1 MFLLSL
7 FPHLQTFDS
16 PMTTPAILE
25 SVNQRFVAL
34 DVGAG
39 VGRVT
44 AEVLLPLVDDVV
56 TIEPVKHFI
65 EEARRSSSS
74 WRFLNESPSESSS
87 AVRTRPRAGAGSKL
101 GNSSNGKRVW
111 FIQGALNDLDPER
124 PCDAHGAQSLGVLGG
139 AGADAEFGE
148 RAPGI
153 RYDV

>member
-1 MFLLSL
+1 
-7 FPHLQTFDS
+7 
-16 PMTTPAILE
+16 MTTPTILD
-25 SVNQRFVAL
+25 SVSQRFVAL

-74 WRFLNESPSESSS
+74 WRFLNE
-87 AVRTRPRAGAGSKL
+87 TRDAPDKTKTRKAKSVTNAL
-101 GNSSNGKRVW
+101 GNDSNGKRVW
-111 FIQGALNDLDPER
+111 FIKGALNDLDPER
-124 PCDAHGAQSLGVLGG
+124 PLAGKTAQSLGVMGG
-139 AGADAEFGE
+139 AGSDGQFGE

-153 RYDV
+153 WYDV